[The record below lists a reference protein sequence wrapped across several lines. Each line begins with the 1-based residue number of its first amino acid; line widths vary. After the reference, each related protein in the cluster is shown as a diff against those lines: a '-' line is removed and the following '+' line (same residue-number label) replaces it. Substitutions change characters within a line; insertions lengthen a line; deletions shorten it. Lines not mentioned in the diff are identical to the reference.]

1 MRVFAEAQTLALA
14 SFTLF
19 PTHKVATTSSQDED
33 TGLRGNQ
40 GEVDEMKH
48 EVKGGRPLQGP
59 STSPTKKFLAHFSLV
74 QALALSVVSGHDKPP
89 LAHLVRKNVRAIQ
102 HRDYIGPRGLYT
114 YQRLLRTTLA

>member
-1 MRVFAEAQTLALA
+1 MKVFAEAQTLALA

-59 STSPTKKFLAHFSLV
+59 SNQSNQEVSCPLCLGPSFG
-74 QALALSVVSGHDKPP
+74 SVCRQWS
-89 LAHLVRKNVRAIQ
+89 
-102 HRDYIGPRGLYT
+102 
-114 YQRLLRTTLA
+114 